1 MLVHCCFIY
10 IKKLNICFMVD
21 SKQSVQTLEDHFRG
35 TLHHYHPRHHE
46 NGCLLE
52 IQLSEIT
59 CDW

>member
-1 MLVHCCFIY
+1 
-10 IKKLNICFMVD
+10 MVD
-21 SKQSVQTLEDHFRG
+21 SKQSVQTLEDHCRG
-35 TLHHYHPRHHE
+35 ILHHYHPRHHE